1 MNNSSGKLIIFT
13 APSGAGKTT
22 LVKHILSKNENIDF
36 SISATTRAKRSY
48 EVEAKDY
55 YYLSIETFKA
65 KIANNEF
72 LEWEEVYENQYY
84 GTLRSEIDR
93 IWSTGKA
100 IIFDIDVQGAT
111 DLKSQF
117 GDKCIT
123 IFVKPPSVDTL
134 IERLRSRNTETEES
148 FNKRVK
154 KIKKEIAFENSFDAV
169 IVNDT
174 LEYAMNEAEI
184 IVSHF
189 LNAKK

>member
-36 SISATTRAKRSY
+36 SISATTRAKRSH
-48 EVEAKDY
+48 EIEAKDY
-55 YYLSIETFKA
+55 YFLSIETFKA

-72 LEWEEVYENQYY
+72 LEWEEVYADQFY

-93 IWSTGKA
+93 IWSMGKA

-111 DLKSQF
+111 DLKEQF
-117 GDKCIT
+117 GENCLT
-123 IFVKPPSVDTL
+123 IFVKPPSIDVL
-134 IERLRSRNTETEES
+134 IERLRGRNTETEES

-154 KIKKEIAFENSFDAV
+154 KIQKEAAFENSFDAV
-169 IVNDT
+169 IINDE
-174 LEYAMNEAEI
+174 LAIAQGEAEI
-184 IVSHF
+184 IVNHF
-189 LNAKK
+189 LHN

>member
-36 SISATTRAKRSY
+36 SISATTRAKRSH

-55 YYLSIETFKA
+55 YYLSIDAFKA

-72 LEWEEVYENQYY
+72 LEWEEVYQDQFY

-93 IWSTGKA
+93 IWSMGKA

-111 DLKSQF
+111 DLKEQF
-117 GDKCIT
+117 GKNSIT
-123 IFVKPPSVDTL
+123 IFVKPPSIDVL
-134 IERLRSRNTETEES
+134 IERLRGRNTETEES

-154 KIKKEIAFENSFDAV
+154 KIQKEAAFENTFDAV
-169 IVNDT
+169 IINDE
-174 LEYAMNEAEI
+174 LAYAQGEAEI
-184 IVSHF
+184 IVNHF
-189 LNAKK
+189 LHN

>member
-36 SISATTRAKRSY
+36 SISATTRAKRSH

-55 YYLSIETFKA
+55 YYLSIDAFKA

-72 LEWEEVYENQYY
+72 LEWEEVYQDQFY

-93 IWSTGKA
+93 IWSMGKA

-111 DLKSQF
+111 DLKEQF
-117 GDKCIT
+117 GKNSIT
-123 IFVKPPSVDTL
+123 IFVKPPSIDVL
-134 IERLRSRNTETEES
+134 IERLRGRNTETEES

-154 KIKKEIAFENSFDAV
+154 KIQKEAAFENTFDAV
-169 IVNDT
+169 IINDE
-174 LEYAMNEAEI
+174 LAYAQGEAEI
-184 IVSHF
+184 IVNHF
-189 LNAKK
+189 LHT